1 MVALDQLDNREIIE
15 PEKNEDDE
23 EEEEIT
29 EEDLQEVL
37 MKLRDD
43 HNYCLFCRCKVSKQ
57 LTHNTKNQTLTL
69 LKLIIIYKLNFD
81 FYMFRQYE
89 SKDALL
95 TNCPGTNED
104 NH

>member
-43 HNYCLFCRCKVSKQ
+43 HNYCLFCRCK
-57 LTHNTKNQTLTL
+57 
-69 LKLIIIYKLNFD
+69 
-81 FYMFRQYE
+81 YE